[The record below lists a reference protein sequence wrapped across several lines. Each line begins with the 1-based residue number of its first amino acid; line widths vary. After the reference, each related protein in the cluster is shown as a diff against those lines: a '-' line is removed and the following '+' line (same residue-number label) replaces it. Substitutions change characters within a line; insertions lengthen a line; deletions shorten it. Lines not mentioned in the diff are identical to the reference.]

1 VSSLLDVA
9 RAVKTYAGRG
19 GDVMAVRGVDLTMGT
34 NETLA
39 LVGESGCGKSTLGRM
54 VVGLTRPTSGLV
66 LVDGA
71 DPAEPSIEQRRR
83 VQMVFQHPKQSL
95 NPRFTVEQTIGEP
108 LRFLLKLPASQ
119 RSARIDDLLDQVD
132 LDRSFRDRRPGRLSG
147 GQQQRVAIA
156 RALASE
162 PELVVLDEPTSA
174 LDQSVRALIMELL
187 GTIQRDRHV
196 SYLLITHDLES
207 AKLIAHRAA
216 VMYLGRIVELGSA
229 RQVFGAPV
237 HPYTT
242 ALLAAAP
249 AQDPDLRGGVVPLKG
264 ETPDPRLVTTGC
276 AFADRCPL
284 VQPSCRHGTIELEP
298 AGDGHVAACPVV
310 LGTAPELTTAGASAN
325 TPIEGAK
332 S

>member
-1 VSSLLDVA
+1 MSLLLDVA
-9 RAVKTYAGRG
+9 GAVKTYADRG
-19 GDVMAVRGVDLTMGT
+19 GDVMAVRGVDLAMTT

-54 VVGLTRPTSGLV
+54 VVGLTQPTSGRV

-71 DPAEPSIEQRRR
+71 DPAEPSITQRRR

-95 NPRFTVEQTIGEP
+95 NPRFTVEQTLDEP
-108 LRFLLKLPASQ
+108 LRFLLQLPSPQ
-119 RSARIDDLLDQVD
+119 RSARIDDLLDQVG
-132 LDRSFRDRRPGRLSG
+132 LDQSFRDRRPGRLSG

-156 RALASE
+156 RALACE

-187 GTIQRDRHV
+187 GTIQRDRQV

-229 RQVFGAPV
+229 RQVFDAPV
-237 HPYTT
+237 HPYTN

-249 AQDPDLRGGVVPLKG
+249 AQDPDMRGGVVPLTG

-284 VQPSCRHGTIELEP
+284 VRPSCRQGEIELEP
-298 AGDGHVAACPVV
+298 AGDDHVAACPVT
-310 LGTAPELTTAGASAN
+310 LGTAAARASAN
-325 TPIEGAK
+325 TLILDQGAT